1 LPKRNQGAKL
11 YQWNDTEEEED
22 KKMKDYESIL
32 SKLSVSEIKNSL
44 RTARNSLI
52 RSINDVKNNCY
63 TSEGRRGSKKFP

>member
-1 LPKRNQGAKL
+1 
-11 YQWNDTEEEED
+11 
-22 KKMKDYESIL
+22 MKDYESVL

-52 RSINDVKNNCY
+52 RTINDAKNNGY